1 MWDTLG
7 YVSDRT
13 PPQNDRKPPSPTPC
27 PLSLQ
32 CVWVPAWPSK
42 SCGLCSVRPVW
53 VAITCRRM
61 RPAGA
66 PPQGPTLSRAV
77 SVADAA
83 RARADDVI
91 MCAIATML
99 CHFAHLRARAFHI
112 NIYAGAR
119 SRQSILNVDGSHFRS
134 DFRCTVSTVVR
145 KNGECTAGRIK
156 LDSLGVWAPTM

>member
-1 MWDTLG
+1 MQCASGLG
-7 YVSDRT
+7 GDHL
-13 PPQNDRKPPSPTPC
+13 PPD
-27 PLSLQ
+27 
-32 CVWVPAWPSK
+32 A
-42 SCGLCSVRPVW
+42 
-53 VAITCRRM
+53 ARR
-61 RPAGA
+61 R

-119 SRQSILNVDGSHFRS
+119 SRQSILN
-134 DFRCTVSTVVR
+134 
-145 KNGECTAGRIK
+145 
-156 LDSLGVWAPTM
+156 

>member
-13 PPQNDRKPPSPTPC
+13 PPQNDRKPPITPETPVTHSAC

-66 PPQGPTLSRAV
+66 PPQGSTLSRAV

-119 SRQSILNVDGSHFRS
+119 SRQSILN
-134 DFRCTVSTVVR
+134 
-145 KNGECTAGRIK
+145 
-156 LDSLGVWAPTM
+156 